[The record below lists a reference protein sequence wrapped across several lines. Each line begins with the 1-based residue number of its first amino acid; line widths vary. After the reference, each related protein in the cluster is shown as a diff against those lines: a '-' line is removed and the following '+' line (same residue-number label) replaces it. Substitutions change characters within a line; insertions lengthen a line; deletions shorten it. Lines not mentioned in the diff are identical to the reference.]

1 MADFSLKRASQKWY
15 NVISQSFLEPS
26 DDSRTTSRDESE
38 IKERLDNDI
47 AYRQPVVKEESSDDS
62 TIISSQTSTL
72 TRNQDCD
79 AFQPSLNI
87 NFQELVSC
95 LQNTEDYDSEDT
107 DDDDD
112 DEEDQFEEGKFFFF
126 LFFIY
131 ISTFTGL
138 FYNVLFQTAFY
149 YCGGCKITLVR
160 SIVFDGCRSLIFPVL
175 CIITIQSNFYIA
187 I

>member
-1 MADFSLKRASQKWY
+1 MADFNLKRVSQKWY

-26 DDSRTTSRDESE
+26 EDSRTSARDESE

-47 AYRQPVVKEESSDDS
+47 SYRQPVVKEESSDDS

-112 DEEDQFEEGKFFFF
+112 EDEQFEEGKNFFHLGLDFCSLLSTIIELLLDSRDIFFFYF
-126 LFFIY
+126 
-131 ISTFTGL
+131 S
-138 FYNVLFQTAFY
+138 
-149 YCGGCKITLVR
+149 
-160 SIVFDGCRSLIFPVL
+160 SVFH
-175 CIITIQSNFYIA
+175 
-187 I
+187 